1 MKIKYPYLL
10 ILSLP
15 VLMMCRNSPENKN
28 IEKLAQSPLS
38 WDCFMAINGKDSAFL
53 KINTSGKNAV
63 SGHLSIRYAN
73 HKRNEG
79 KFIGSYQ
86 GDTLFVTYRFRS
98 DESADAVFTNPLAL
112 LKTEDSLILG
122 TGKIMKNLGR
132 VYLDKKQGIDF
143 KHAKFRFYGVNCN
156 ENLGNLSRR

>member
-28 IEKLAQSPLS
+28 IEKLVQSPPSL
-38 WDCFMAINGKDSAFL
+38 DCFMAVDGKDSAFL
-53 KINTSGKNAV
+53 KISNSGKNGV
-63 SGHLSIRYAN
+63 SGHLSILYAN
-73 HKRNEG
+73 HKKNQGR
-79 KFIGSYQ
+79 FTGSYQ

-98 DESADAVFTNPLAL
+98 GEPTNAVFTNPLAL
-112 LKTEDSLILG
+112 LKQGDSLILG

-143 KHAKFRFYGVNCN
+143 KRGKFRFYRVSCN
-156 ENLGNLSRR
+156 ENLGSLSQR

>member
-15 VLMMCRNSPENKN
+15 VLMMCRHSPENKN
-28 IEKLAQSPLS
+28 IEKLAQSRPG
-38 WDCFMAINGKDSAFL
+38 WDCFMAIDGKDSAFL
-53 KINTSGKNAV
+53 KISTSGKNGV
-63 SGHLSIRYAN
+63 SGHLSILYSN
-73 HKRNEG
+73 HKKNEG
-79 KFIGSYQ
+79 RFTGSYQ

-98 DESADAVFTNPLAL
+98 GEPGNAVFTNPLAL
-112 LKTEDSLILG
+112 LKKGDSLVLG

-143 KHAKFRFYGVNCN
+143 KRGRFRFYSVSCN
-156 ENLGNLSRR
+156 ENLGNLSKR

>member
-28 IEKLAQSPLS
+28 IEKFAQSPPS
-38 WDCFMAINGKDSAFL
+38 WDCFMAVDGKDSAFL
-53 KINTSGKNAV
+53 KISTSGKNAV
-63 SGHLSIRYAN
+63 SGHLWIRYSN
-73 HKRNEG
+73 HKKNEG
-79 KFIGSYQ
+79 RFTGSYH

-98 DESADAVFTNPLAL
+98 DESAKTVFTNPLAL
-112 LKTEDSLILG
+112 LKTGDSLILG

-132 VYLDKKQGIDF
+132 VYFDKKQGIDF